1 MENYLHSELTGR
13 IIGCAMKV
21 HRVMGPG
28 YPELI
33 YQRCLVIELI
43 KNGIHCH
50 TEVSKDI
57 FYENVKVGSRRLD
70 VLVEDKVIVET
81 KAVTELEP
89 KDISQVLNYLRIFG
103 FEVSLLL
110 NFGNTSLKYKRFVKT
125 Q

>member
-1 MENYLHSELTGR
+1 MEDYLHSELTGR

-43 KNGIHCH
+43 NNGIHCQ
-50 TEVSKDI
+50 TEVSMDI
-57 FYENVKVGSRRLD
+57 FYEGVKVGSRRLD
-70 VLVEDKVIVET
+70 VLVENRVIVET

-89 KDISQVLNYLRIFG
+89 KDFNQVLNYLRIFG

-110 NFGNTSLKYKRFVKT
+110 NFGNISLKYKRFVKT
-125 Q
+125 L